1 MGENNYNSIDFAKFF
16 AAIMVVAIHSRPFV
30 SNEMVDYFFTSFLRT
45 AVPFFFVAT
54 GFFFFLKVK
63 PDIFKYTK
71 RLALLYVLWFFIEIY
86 FVYQR
91 FFVNYD
97 HSLPLQLFNFFR
109 SLLFSNTWY
118 ASWFIMAC
126 IIAVN
131 IICFLSRKLNNKQL
145 LLVGFGTYFISLFCS
160 SYSGVLDLILSERL
174 RYYHA
179 AFSYFFMPANSF
191 IVALVYIAIGKFIA
205 EDMIREKKY
214 SISKPMNVFWG
225 VIVMFVGCIEVLLIR
240 WSVVINDAYLF
251 LPFFAF
257 FVFVLLLR
265 SEVNIPSR
273 WARTLRFMSIL
284 IYILHSI
291 FLSVN
296 SALFGLESGMAM
308 FGVTLS
314 ESVVCAYLIVKLSGK
329 IPVLKKLY

>member
-1 MGENNYNSIDFAKFF
+1 
-16 AAIMVVAIHSRPFV
+16 
-30 SNEMVDYFFTSFLRT
+30 
-45 AVPFFFVAT
+45 
-54 GFFFFLKVK
+54 
-63 PDIFKYTK
+63 
-71 RLALLYVLWFFIEIY
+71 
-86 FVYQR
+86 
-91 FFVNYD
+91 
-97 HSLPLQLFNFFR
+97 
-109 SLLFSNTWY
+109 
-118 ASWFIMAC
+118 
-126 IIAVN
+126 
-131 IICFLSRKLNNKQL
+131 
-145 LLVGFGTYFISLFCS
+145 
-160 SYSGVLDLILSERL
+160 
-174 RYYHA
+174 
-179 AFSYFFMPANSF
+179 MPANSF

-214 SISKPMNVFWG
+214 SISKPMNVFLG

-257 FVFVLLLR
+257 FVFVLLQR